1 MREYRRSYMK
11 TVGLAAI
18 TGTGCLLVAM
28 MFLCA
33 AGEWPGM
40 LVVYQLP
47 FVFRVIVGTIFIVL
61 ALFGYAIATGGM
73 LALHYDAK
81 GRAVF

>member
-1 MREYRRSYMK
+1 MGKYRRSYMK
-11 TVGLAAI
+11 TVVLAAI

-28 MFLCA
+28 MFLCTV
-33 AGEWPGM
+33 GEWSG
-40 LVVYQLP
+40 LLIVHQLP
-47 FVFRVIVGTIFIVL
+47 FVFRIIVGTIFIVL
-61 ALFGYAIATGGM
+61 ALFGCTVAVGGM